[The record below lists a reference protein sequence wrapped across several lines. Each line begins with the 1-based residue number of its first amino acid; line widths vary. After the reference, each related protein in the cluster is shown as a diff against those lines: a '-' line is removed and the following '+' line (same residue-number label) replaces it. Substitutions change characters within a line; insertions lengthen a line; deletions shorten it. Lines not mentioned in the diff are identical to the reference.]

1 MLSPYFTRPLNRSNA
16 GCVRLCDMLFAL
28 VWLRVILPY
37 VGAVAISVSIVL
49 LLWIVPKRQT
59 DHLVG
64 VTDKER
70 FDSENDA
77 RTTLAQIVGGVF
89 VLIGLFA
96 TWYTV
101 KISQRTLGI
110 SQDNLKVAQDMTRVA
125 QESQF
130 TDRFTKAMSELGDK
144 QIDVRVGGIY
154 ALERIARES
163 SSEERGAIVGILT
176 AFVRTHAP
184 ITRETGHIDCESS
197 TSILPIS
204 RNGKPIGFRTLNR
217 TSRKLWPPR
226 DVRTV
231 LEILGHGVITDQVT
245 VVLSD
250 TDLECAYLGG
260 YNLKGAEMQRTHLE
274 DAWIVGAHL
283 DGASLQGAVGT
294 NALFNRTSFRNADM
308 RGANL
313 EHSKNIDCA
322 KLAEAK
328 YFMGAHL
335 PRGCEAA
342 IAKQAQEEAEAL
354 NEVK

>member
-1 MLSPYFTRPLNRSNA
+1 MGREDLGTPRFSGYATLCAMPLA
-16 GCVRLCDMLFAL
+16 F
-28 VWLRVILPY
+28 VWIRAVLPY
-37 VGAVAISVSIVL
+37 IGAIALAVFIVV

-77 RTTLAQIVGGVF
+77 RTTLAQIIGGVF
-89 VLIGLFA
+89 VLLGLFA

-110 SQDNLKVAQDMTRVA
+110 SQDNLKVAQDTMRVA

-130 TDRFTKAMSELGDK
+130 TDRFTKAINQLGDK
-144 QIDVRVGGIY
+144 EIDVRLGGIY
-154 ALERIARES
+154 ALERLATES
-163 SSEERGAIVGILT
+163 TKDRGAIVEILT
-176 AFVRTHAP
+176 AFVRTHAS
-184 ITRETGHIDCESS
+184 ITRETGHLDCESS
-197 TSILPIS
+197 TSFVS
-204 RNGKPIGFRTLNR
+204 KMRNGKPTGFSSVNR
-217 TSRKLWPPR
+217 TSRTLWPPR

-231 LEILGHGVITDQVT
+231 LAILGKGTITDQVT

-250 TDLECAYLGG
+250 TDLECAYLAG
-260 YNLKGAEMQRTHLE
+260 YDLRNAEMQRTHLE
-274 DAWIVGAHL
+274 DAWIVGAQL

-294 NALFNRTSFRNADM
+294 DAVFEGTSFRDADI

-313 EHSKNIDCA
+313 ERSRNIDCA

-328 YFMGAHL
+328 LFMAAHL
-335 PRGCEAA
+335 PPACKVAM
-342 IAKQAQEEAEAL
+342 AKQAQEEEKAL
-354 NEVK
+354 HESR